1 MSSFFFTTPFSNSA
15 TSQSGASGS
24 LPARPSDT
32 RISQLRFGFSS
43 SIECMSSS
51 SCKSNSEDN
60 KPGMGRKSCGGLSQ
74 YAICCARR
82 VRKQTKEGKTMSTS
96 KAIDQLKGRWIYR
109 SLVNNKVLN
118 TPFAN
123 LQFGLG
129 IIEFKKIAGGRI
141 LDASLDMGNNLILT
155 IGGEIAKEGGV
166 TSLKWRGTGVAG
178 SPTAGWIYD
187 YEAYLSPKWKKAT
200 DKTPILIGSVLRV
213 VAHGGAP
220 AGVTGSCYMVK
231 LAGE

>member
-1 MSSFFFTTPFSNSA
+1 
-15 TSQSGASGS
+15 
-24 LPARPSDT
+24 
-32 RISQLRFGFSS
+32 
-43 SIECMSSS
+43 
-51 SCKSNSEDN
+51 
-60 KPGMGRKSCGGLSQ
+60 
-74 YAICCARR
+74 
-82 VRKQTKEGKTMSTS
+82 MSTS
-96 KAIDQLKGRWIYR
+96 KAVNQLKGKWIYR
-109 SLVNNKVLN
+109 SLVNDKTLN

-129 IIEFKKIAGGRI
+129 IIEFKKIAGSRI
-141 LDASLDMGNNLILT
+141 LNASLDMGNNLILT

-187 YEAYLSPKWKKAT
+187 YQAFLSPKWKKAT

-220 AGVTGSCYMVK
+220 AGVTGTFYLVK
-231 LAGE
+231 VA